1 MLKYIKKQEE
11 VYLAVTSHRA
21 EIESRMQQN
30 RIMAEELETVKKQK
44 DALQVQLEEAEERSS
59 VIREKLTMAV
69 KKGKLSSELKHF
81 ESLET
86 DVISLKNHC
95 ADIEKELLD
104 NNGTTQSI
112 MEMLNSIDFTGEFL
126 S

>member
-1 MLKYIKKQEE
+1 M
-11 VYLAVTSHRA
+11 TSHRA
-21 EIESRMQQN
+21 EIESLMQQN
-30 RIMAEELETVKKQK
+30 RIMAEELEIVKKQK

-86 DVISLKNHC
+86 DVISLKKSLC
-95 ADIEKELLD
+95 R
-104 NNGTTQSI
+104 S
-112 MEMLNSIDFTGEFL
+112 
-126 S
+126 

>member
-1 MLKYIKKQEE
+1 MLKYIKKKQEE

-21 EIESRMQQN
+21 EIESLMQQN
-30 RIMAEELETVKKQK
+30 KIK
-44 DALQVQLEEAEERSS
+44 AEERSS

-86 DVISLKNHC
+86 YVISLKNHC
-95 ADIEKELLD
+95 ADLEKELLD
-104 NNGTTQSI
+104 KNGTT
-112 MEMLNSIDFTGEFL
+112 
-126 S
+126 